1 MLNPCA
7 LGIAEVPPDAEDI
20 AICSI
25 LTEVIVPEG
34 YDILNVLHVDDD
46 L

>member
-7 LGIAEVPPDAEDI
+7 LGLAEVPPDAEDI
-20 AICSI
+20 AIFSI
-25 LTEVIVPEG
+25 LTEVIIPEG
-34 YDILNVLHVDDD
+34 YERLNVLHVDDD